1 MTAGLPM
8 PPLVAEINVG
18 AFADNI
24 RAIRTRLASGCQI
37 MAVVKADAYGHG
49 AGPLAAVAVKHGVAW
64 FGVARCQEGVA
75 LRQYGIDA
83 PILIMG
89 PTWPGEVEALI
100 EYRLTP
106 TIGAFEEAANFQR
119 AARRRG
125 LVYPIHVKIDTGMGR
140 FGVTPECVPALLEQ
154 LGTCS
159 HLHLEGLMTHLA
171 CADTPDVASV
181 QCQLARFQA
190 VLQQFATQGLRPRY
204 IHAANSAGLYRYPE
218 SHWTLVR
225 SGIALYG
232 AHPFPAPGAEALRPV
247 LTWKTHPARGQA
259 VPAGCGIS
267 YGYPFVPS
275 RPSVIG
281 TLPVGY
287 ADGLSRHLANVG
299 QVLIHGQRVP
309 LVGQICMDM
318 CMVDLT
324 DLACAHV
331 GDEVVLLGA
340 QGAARITAEEMAARC
355 GCIPYEVFCAISQ
368 RVPRR
373 YIETENHVC
382 H

>member
-1 MTAGLPM
+1 MTAALSTL
-8 PPLVAEINVG
+8 PLVAEIDVG
-18 AFADNI
+18 AFAENI
-24 RAIRTRLASGCQI
+24 HAIRTRLASGCQL
-37 MAVVKADAYGHG
+37 MAVLKADAYGHG

-83 PILIMG
+83 PILILG
-89 PTWPGEVEALI
+89 PTWPEEVEPII

-106 TIGAFEEAANFQR
+106 TIGACEDVANFQR
-119 AARRRG
+119 AARQRSR
-125 LVYPIHVKIDTGMGR
+125 VYPIHVKIDTGMGR
-140 FGVTPECVPALLEQ
+140 FGVTPGSVPALLEH

-159 HLHLEGLMTHLA
+159 HLYLDGLMTHLA

-181 QCQLARFQA
+181 QCQLDRFRA
-190 VLQQFATQGLRPRY
+190 VLRQFAAQGLTPRY

-218 SHWTLVR
+218 SHWTMVR

-232 AHPFPAPGAEALRPV
+232 AQPFSAPGTEALRPV
-247 LTWKTHPARGQA
+247 LTWKTYLARVQA

-267 YGYPFVPS
+267 YGYTFVTH
-275 RPSVIG
+275 RPSIIG

-287 ADGLSRHLANVG
+287 ADGLNRNLSNVG

-340 QGAARITAEEMAARC
+340 QGDERITAEEIAKRC

-373 YIETENHVC
+373 YVSGS
-382 H
+382 

>member
-1 MTAGLPM
+1 MTTALPT
-8 PPLVAEINVG
+8 PPLVAEIDVG
-18 AFADNI
+18 AFAGNI
-24 RAIRTRLASGCQI
+24 RAIRTRLAAGCQI

-83 PILIMG
+83 PILILG
-89 PTWPGEVEALI
+89 PMWPGEVETLI

-106 TIGAFEEAANFQR
+106 TIGACGDAAHLQR
-119 AARRRG
+119 AACRRG

-154 LGTCS
+154 LRTCS

-190 VLQQFATQGLRPRY
+190 VLQKFASQGLRPRY

-232 AHPFPAPGAEALRPV
+232 AHPFPAPEAEALRPV
-247 LTWKTHPARGQA
+247 LTWKTHLARVQA

-267 YGYPFVPS
+267 YGYTFVTS

-287 ADGLSRHLANVG
+287 ADGLSRHLSNVG
-299 QVLIHGQRVP
+299 QVLIHGHRVP

-340 QGAARITAEEMAARC
+340 QGDDRITAEEIAAQC

-373 YIETENHVC
+373 YVGTENHVC

>member
-1 MTAGLPM
+1 MTTGLSTL
-8 PPLVAEINVG
+8 PLVAEIDLG
-18 AFADNI
+18 AFAENI
-24 RAIRTRLASGCQI
+24 RTIRTRLAPGCQL
-37 MAVVKADAYGHG
+37 MAVLKADAYGHG
-49 AGPLAAVAVKHGVAW
+49 AGPLAAVASKHGVAW
-64 FGVARCQEGVA
+64 LGVARCQEGVA

-83 PILIMG
+83 PILILG
-89 PTWPGEVEALI
+89 PLWPGEVETLI
-100 EYRLTP
+100 AYRLTP
-106 TIGAFEEAANFQR
+106 TIGACEDAATLQR
-119 AARRRG
+119 AACQRG

-140 FGVTPECVPALLEQ
+140 FGVTPDCVPALLEQ

-159 HLHLEGLMTHLA
+159 HLHLDGLMTHLA
-171 CADTPDVASV
+171 CADTSDVESV
-181 QCQLARFQA
+181 QCQLARFRI
-190 VLQQFATQGLRPRY
+190 VLQQFATQGLTPRY

-232 AHPFPAPGAEALRPV
+232 AHPFPTPEAAALRPV
-247 LTWKTHPARGQA
+247 LTWKTYLARVQV

-267 YGYPFVPS
+267 YGYTFVTS

-287 ADGLSRHLANVG
+287 ADGLSRNLSNVG
-299 QVLIHGQRVP
+299 QVLIHGHRVP
-309 LVGQICMDM
+309 VVGQVCMDM

-340 QGAARITAEEMAARC
+340 QGDDRITAEEIAARC

-373 YIETENHVC
+373 YVGTENHVC

>member
-1 MTAGLPM
+1 MSPGLPPM
-8 PPLVAEINVG
+8 VAEIDVG
-18 AFADNI
+18 AFVYNI
-24 RAIRTRLASGCQI
+24 RAIRARLASGCQL

-49 AGPLAAVAVKHGVAW
+49 AGPLARVAIQHGVTW

-75 LRQYGIDA
+75 LRQDGIAA
-83 PILIMG
+83 PILVLG
-89 PTWPGEVEALI
+89 PTWPEEAEALI
-100 EYRLTP
+100 EHHLTP
-106 TIGAFEEAANFQR
+106 TLGAPDDAANLQH

-125 LVYPIHVKIDTGMGR
+125 LACPIHVKIDTGMGR
-140 FGVTPECVPALLEQ
+140 FGVTPERVPAFLEQ
-154 LGTCS
+154 LGRCE
-159 HLHLEGLMTHLA
+159 HLRLEGLMTHLA
-171 CADTPDVASV
+171 CAETPDVESV
-181 QCQLARFQA
+181 QRQLAGFRA
-190 VLQQFATQGLRPRY
+190 VLHQLAAQGLTPRY

-225 SGIALYG
+225 PGGALYG
-232 AHPFPAPGAEALRPV
+232 AHPFVAPEAEVLRPV
-247 LTWKTHPARGQA
+247 LTWKTHLVRVQA

-267 YGYPFVPS
+267 YGYTFVTS

-299 QVLIHGQRVP
+299 QVLIHGQRAPV
-309 LVGQICMDM
+309 VGQICMDM

-324 DLACAHV
+324 DLACAQV

-340 QGAARITAEEMAARC
+340 QGNERITVEEMAARC
-355 GCIPYEVFCAISQ
+355 GRIPYEVFCAISQ

-373 YIETENHVC
+373 YVEADNQLC